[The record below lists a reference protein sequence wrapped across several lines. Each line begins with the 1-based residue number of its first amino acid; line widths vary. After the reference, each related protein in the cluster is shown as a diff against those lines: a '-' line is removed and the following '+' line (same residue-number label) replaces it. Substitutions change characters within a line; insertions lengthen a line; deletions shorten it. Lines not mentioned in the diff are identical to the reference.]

1 MTPLGNCERSL
12 TDWVMSP
19 VSISVWSFVSSV
31 LPMPGSSV
39 TFPSRVS
46 CSTETEDSRTVL
58 AAVR

>member
-1 MTPLGNCERSL
+1 MRPLGNWERSF

-19 VSISVWSFVSSV
+19 VSTSVSSLVSSV
-31 LPMPGSSV
+31 LPIPGSSV